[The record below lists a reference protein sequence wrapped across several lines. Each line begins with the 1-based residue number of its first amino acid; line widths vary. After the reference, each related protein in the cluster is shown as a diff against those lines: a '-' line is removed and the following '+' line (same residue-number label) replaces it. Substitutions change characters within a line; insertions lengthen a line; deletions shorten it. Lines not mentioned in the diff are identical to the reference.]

1 MSAAPS
7 TDTIDLRAIFRKIR
21 TRWWWFLISVPI
33 CVGAAYVYVKV
44 TPKKYDVGAVMLLGD
59 KKRTGFSENSEFIKG
74 TSYLSNSVDLEDNLA
89 ILTSNKIMT
98 STLQRL
104 DFGITYY
111 GTKLFQR
118 QEHYM
123 YPPFRVKLD
132 SMAVQVVDVPVKVEV
147 DREARTYRV
156 RAEGKNVRLYNV
168 KTQEVLPELIPKYS
182 IDQVVPMD
190 SAFIGDHLSFRIS
203 FPEDRVYDKNTE
215 YHFVLHSL
223 QDLVRIYRAMTV
235 ATPLSDESNI
245 VNLTIQV
252 EVVEKGQA
260 FLNKLMETY
269 IGFELDKQQQKGKR
283 TIDFIDKQ
291 IGTVSDSLQKVE
303 STMEQFRGVS
313 GGMMSASSTSDAL
326 FEERSRLE
334 DERSEIMKRRNYCA
348 SVLNK
353 VRSSS
358 DLRNVPAPSSSG
370 IDDPVLNNLVIELTR
385 LSADLAAQNLS
396 TGTRSNPTVIAM
408 ERKLK
413 NLTGSLVQTAESLVE
428 QANISLAE
436 VNRRLGRTNYQYN
449 QLPENERQLVNIE
462 RKFKLSDNL
471 YNYLMEKR
479 AEAGIAIASDQVDK
493 SVVDQ
498 ARMLGFKHVSP
509 SRSKMIGAA
518 LFLGLFL
525 PVGFILLRDLLR
537 DRIDD
542 VDELKRLSK
551 LPVLAVIPSSKR
563 KRVVADESRSMLAES
578 FRTARV
584 NLQYLN
590 ANSAR
595 QVIGF
600 TSSSSGEGKTFCAV
614 NLATVMAQAGKSTL
628 LIDADMRRPNVARTL
643 ELADGPGLSTWLIG
657 EATLDQVITPS
668 DVPGLDVI
676 RAGPIPP
683 NPLDLAEGPRMAEL
697 LEVVRRRYD
706 HIVVDAS
713 PLGLVS
719 EYILLMQLVD
729 VTLYVVREGRTGRS
743 ALRMVNEMVDQ
754 GKMRQVDLLFN
765 DVRSAN
771 ADGYGYY
778 TK

>member
-1 MSAAPS
+1 MSALPS
-7 TDTIDLRAIFRKIR
+7 TDTIDLRAIFRKIQS
-21 TRWWWFLISVPI
+21 RWWWFLITIPLSV
-33 CVGAAYVYVKV
+33 ALAYAYVKT
-44 TPKKYDVGAVMLLGD
+44 TPKTYDVGSVMLLGN

-74 TSYLSNSVDLEDNLA
+74 TSYLSNTVDLEDNLA
-89 ILTSNKIMT
+89 VLTSNKIMA

-111 GTKLFQR
+111 STKYFLKK
-118 QEHYM
+118 EMYA
-123 YPPFRVKLD
+123 YPPFFVKLD
-132 SMAVQVVDVPVKVEV
+132 SMAIQVIDLPIEVEV
-147 DREARTYRV
+147 DRTARTYRV
-156 RAEGKNVRLYNV
+156 KAEGKNVRLYNV
-168 KTQEVLPELIPKYS
+168 KTQEVLPELIAEYK

-190 SAFIGDHLSFRIS
+190 SMFVGDRLSFRIT
-203 FPEDRVYDKNTE
+203 FPEDRSYNKNTK
-215 YHFVLHSL
+215 YHFVINSL
-223 QDLVRIYRAMTV
+223 QDLVRIYRAMTLAV
-235 ATPLSDESNI
+235 PLSDESNV

-269 IGFELDKQQQKGKR
+269 IAYELDKQQQKGKK

-303 STMEQFRGVS
+303 SSMEQFRGAS
-313 GGMMSASSTSDAL
+313 GGMISTAGTQDAL
-326 FEERSRLE
+326 FQERSRLE
-334 DERSEIMKRRNYCA
+334 DERSEIQKRRNYCA
-348 SVLNK
+348 SVLSK
-353 VRSSS
+353 IRSTS

-370 IDDPVLNNLVIELTR
+370 IDDPVLNNLVIEITR

-396 TGTRSNPTVIAM
+396 TGARSNPTVIAM
-408 ERKLK
+408 ERKLN
-413 NLTGSLVQTAESLVE
+413 NLKGSLAQTAESLVE
-428 QANISLAE
+428 QADISLAE
-436 VNRRLGRTNYQYN
+436 INRRLGRTNFQYN

-493 SVVDQ
+493 SVVDT

-509 SRSKMIGAA
+509 SKSKMLGGA
-518 LFLGLFL
+518 LFLGLLL
-525 PVGFILLRDLLR
+525 PIGFIFLRDLIR

-542 VDELKRLSK
+542 VEELKRLSR
-551 LPVLAVIPSSKR
+551 LPVLAVIPASKR
-563 KRVVADESRSMLAES
+563 KRITADEPKSLLAES

-584 NLQYLN
+584 NLHYLN

-614 NLATVMAQAGKSTL
+614 NLATVMAQAGKTTL
-628 LIDADMRRPNVARTL
+628 LIDADMRRPNVAKTL
-643 ELADGPGLSTWLIG
+643 ELPEGPGLSSWLIG
-657 EATLDQVITPS
+657 EARMESLIGKTDI
-668 DVPGLDVI
+668 PGLDVI
-676 RAGPIPP
+676 TAGPIPP

-697 LEVVRRRYD
+697 ITAMRGRYD
-706 HIVVDAS
+706 QIIIDAS

-719 EYILLMQLVD
+719 EYVLLMQLVD
-729 VTLYVVREGRTGRS
+729 VTLYVVREGTTGRS
-743 ALRMVNEMVDQ
+743 AMRMINEMIAEKKVQ
-754 GKMRQVDLLFN
+754 NVDLILN
-765 DVRSAN
+765 DARSRN
-771 ADGYGYY
+771 GDGYGYY